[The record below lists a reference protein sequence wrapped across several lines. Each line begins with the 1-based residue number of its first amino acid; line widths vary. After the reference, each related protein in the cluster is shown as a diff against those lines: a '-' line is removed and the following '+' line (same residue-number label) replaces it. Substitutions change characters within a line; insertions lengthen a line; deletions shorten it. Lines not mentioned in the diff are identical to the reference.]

1 MKRISIVLIIVL
13 LSFAAIKTG
22 YSAEVRLSWDAN
34 TETNLAGY
42 KVHYGLLGAC
52 DSAAPGNN
60 FTEEVDVGLVTT
72 HLITALDNKT
82 YNFAITA
89 YDTDGNESEL
99 SYIIVA
105 SVKIAQVRS
114 LSLIVIK

>member
-1 MKRISIVLIIVL
+1 MKRLSIVLIIIL
-13 LSFAAIKTG
+13 LSFIAIKPG
-22 YSAEVRLSWDAN
+22 YSAEVRLSWEAN

-42 KVHYGLLGAC
+42 KIHYGLLGSC
-52 DSAAPGNN
+52 SSANPGNN
-60 FTEEVDVGLVTT
+60 FTEIVDAGLVTT
-72 HLITALDNKT
+72 HLITALNNDT

-105 SVKIAQVRS
+105 SIKIAQVES
-114 LSLIVIK
+114 LSLMVVE

>member
-1 MKRISIVLIIVL
+1 MKRISIVLIIIL
-13 LSFAAIKTG
+13 LSFTSTKTG

-42 KVHYGLLGAC
+42 KIHYGLLGSC
-52 DSAAPGNN
+52 GSATPGNN
-60 FTEEVDVGLVTT
+60 FTEVVDVGNVTT
-72 HLITALDNKT
+72 YLITALNNDT

-89 YDTDGNESEL
+89 YDADGKESVF

-105 SVKIAQVRS
+105 SIKISQVKS
-114 LSLIVIK
+114 LSLMVVK

>member
-1 MKRISIVLIIVL
+1 MKRISIVLIIIL
-13 LSFAAIKTG
+13 LSLTSIKPG

-42 KVHYGLLGAC
+42 RVLYGVLGEC
-52 DSAAPGNN
+52 GSATPGNN
-60 FTEEVDVGLVTT
+60 FTDRIDVGNVTEF
-72 HLITALDNKT
+72 LITALDNKT
-82 YNFAITA
+82 YNFAIIA
-89 YDTDGNESEL
+89 YDSDGNESEL

-114 LSLIVIK
+114 LSLMVVE